1 MWIGLLILLILKGII
16 GFIAL
21 MQIVRLAIAPGF
33 APMITE
39 GKRLGKNVLLNNFL
53 LLVGCCVAFYIMG
66 KFGINILGN

>member
-1 MWIGLLILLILKGII
+1 M
-16 GFIAL
+16 
-21 MQIVRLAIAPGF
+21 MQIVRLTIAPGF

-39 GKRLGKNVLLNNFL
+39 GKKLGKNVLLNNIL